1 MPGLRDLPEAKG
13 DRHVKAFKRFGWDHC
28 RSNGSHK
35 ILEKDGVEAIL
46 SIPCGGSKNVKR
58 RLLASQIKLAGLT
71 FEEYIE
77 AFK

>member
-13 DRHVKAFKRFGWDHC
+13 DRHVKAFARFGWNHC

-35 ILEKDGVEAIL
+35 ILEKKGVEPIL
-46 SIPCGGSKNVKR
+46 SIPCGGKNVKR
-58 RLLASQIKLAGLT
+58 KLLAAQIKLAGLT
-71 FEEYIE
+71 FQEYID

>member
-13 DRHVKAFKRFGWDHC
+13 DRHVRTFVRLGWNHC

-35 ILEKDGVEAIL
+35 ILEKAGREAIL
-46 SIPCGGSKNVKR
+46 SIPCGGKNVKR
-58 RLLASQIKLAGLT
+58 ALLYSQIKLAGLT
-71 FEEYIE
+71 VKEYLD

>member
-13 DRHVKAFKRFGWDHC
+13 DRHVKAFARFGWSHC

-35 ILEKDGVEAIL
+35 ILEKKGIEPIL
-46 SIPCGGSKNVKR
+46 SIPCSSKNVKR
-58 RLLASQIKLAGLT
+58 KLLASQIKLAGLT
-71 FEEYIE
+71 FEEYIG